1 MSQLSETTKE
11 LTVSVSIEQVMSD
24 RSRPLVHDVCAVCF
38 HADPQ
43 DLSLRYIPC
52 NCRSP
57 GSHRSAAK
65 VPVTCYEGVL
75 VREPPFDHVLAE
87 IRGWFTKCKFGQQCG
102 RGGLCSFPHSEKE
115 RKYWNEALSRFR
127 STGGFSLTERHIPRQ
142 RMVPQFHPQPLLFQ
156 PHSSLIGPPLVSPQ
170 PSIYPR
176 PFIHPAVQI
185 PLQVFQ
191 QQSPAAPHNDQWPLN
206 PHHQQLVTTSL

>member
-1 MSQLSETTKE
+1 M
-11 LTVSVSIEQVMSD
+11 SVSIEQMMSD

-43 DLSLRYIPC
+43 DLSLRFIPR

-65 VPVTCYEGVL
+65 VAVTCYEGVL

-87 IRGWFTKCKFGQQCG
+87 IRGWFIKCKFGQQCG

-115 RKYWNEALSRFR
+115 RKYWNEALGRFR
-127 STGGFSLTERHIPRQ
+127 STGEQTDTCTALMLMH
-142 RMVPQFHPQPLLFQ
+142 LLL
-156 PHSSLIGPPLVSPQ
+156 HRCCV
-170 PSIYPR
+170 
-176 PFIHPAVQI
+176 
-185 PLQVFQ
+185 
-191 QQSPAAPHNDQWPLN
+191 
-206 PHHQQLVTTSL
+206 